1 MMKDNRKV
9 LYGLVALALVLSVVG
24 ISIGFA
30 SMSQDLTISGT
41 TEVVPASWKIK
52 FANLSS
58 PTLAGDAEVTT
69 APTIQG
75 DTHIGNYAIKLT
87 MPGDSVT
94 YTFDVVNDGTIDAKL
109 TSLVKAAPTFT
120 ASGTN
125 NAATDATTVQSNF
138 VYELTYADGSAIGV
152 NDELDAGDTVGMKLV
167 VGYNTNAN
175 ALPQDKVSVTGMD
188 ITLTYG
194 QN

>member
-1 MMKDNRKV
+1 MKDNRKV

-30 SMSQDLTISGT
+30 SMSQDLTISGSA
-41 TEVVPASWKIK
+41 EVVPATWKIK

-58 PTLAGDAEVTT
+58 PTIAGDATVDT
-69 APTIQG
+69 APTITG
-75 DTHIGNYAIKLT
+75 DTHIGNYAITLT
-87 MPGDSVT
+87 KPGDSVT

-109 TSLVKAAPTFT
+109 TDLVKATPTFT

-125 NAATDATTVQSNF
+125 NGANDTTTVQTNL
-138 VYELTYADGSAIGV
+138 VYTLTYSDDSAIAV
-152 NDELDAGDTVGMKLV
+152 NDELDANDSVTLKLV
-167 VGYNTNAN
+167 VGYDTNAA
-175 ALPQDKVSVTGMD
+175 ALPDDSVSISGMD

-194 QN
+194 QK

>member
-1 MMKDNRKV
+1 MKDNRKA

-41 TEVVPASWKIK
+41 TEVVPATWNIK
-52 FANLSS
+52 FKEVSQ
-58 PTLAGDAEVTT
+58 PTLNGGATVVT

-75 DTHIGNYAIKLT
+75 DTHLGNYKVRLT
-87 MPGDSVT
+87 KPGDSVT
-94 YTFDVVNDGTIDAKL
+94 YTFKVANEGSIDAKL
-109 TSLVKAAPTFT
+109 TSLVKATPTFT
-120 ASGTN
+120 GTGDT
-125 NAATDATTVQSNF
+125 AAADATIVQNNL
-138 VYELTYADGSAIGV
+138 VYTLTYSDDSAIQV
-152 NDELDAGDTVGMKLV
+152 NDAIAAAGERTLKLV
-167 VGYNTNAN
+167 VAYNPEAQD
-175 ALPQDKVSVTGMD
+175 LPTAAVTVSGMD

>member
-1 MMKDNRKV
+1 MKDNRKV

-58 PTLAGDAEVTT
+58 PTIAGDATVTT

-75 DTHIGNYAIKLT
+75 DTHIGNYAIQLT

-94 YTFDVVNDGTIDAKL
+94 YTFDVVNEGSIDAEL
-109 TSLVKAAPTFT
+109 TSLVMATPTFT

-125 NAATDATTVQSNF
+125 NAGTDATTVQTNF
-138 VYELTYADGSAIGV
+138 VYTLTYSDGSTISV
-152 NDELDAGDTVGMKLV
+152 DDALAANSSVTLKLV
-167 VGYNTNAN
+167 VGYDTNAT
-175 ALPQDKVSVTGMD
+175 ALPQDSVSVTGMD

-194 QN
+194 QQ

>member
-1 MMKDNRKV
+1 MKDNRKV

-24 ISIGFA
+24 ISVGFA

-41 TEVVPASWKIK
+41 AEVVPASWKIK
-52 FANLSS
+52 FANLVGQTPVGGAS
-58 PTLAGDAEVTT
+58 VTT
-69 APTIQG
+69 APTIQS
-75 DTHIGNYAIKLT
+75 DTHIGNYAVELT

-94 YTFDVVNDGTIDAKL
+94 YTFDVVNEGTIDAKL
-109 TSLVKAAPTFT
+109 TALVKAAPTFT

-125 NAATDATTVQSNF
+125 NAANDATTVQNNF
-138 VYELTYADGSAIGV
+138 VYELTYADGSTIGV
-152 NDELDAGDTVGMKLV
+152 DDELDAGDSVSMKLV
-167 VGYNTNAN
+167 VGYAANAT
-175 ALPQDKVSVTGMD
+175 ALPQDSVSVTGMD